1 MKKVFSFVMIAV
13 LALTCMVMPAFAA
26 ETATTVSV
34 ETETVAIGAE
44 TVTLDVTVSEATF
57 ATYGMKVV
65 YDTTALELTEIKQG
79 EATVGLFSADETSCM
94 VGAINATDSTV
105 SGVLFTL
112 TFKVLTDV
120 KGTYPVTVE
129 VDNVTKADLT
139 AVEVATEAGAVVVEC
154 AHEWEWVID
163 KEATQDETGL
173 KHEECKICGETRS
186 EGTVIPK
193 VPNTGDT
200 TVVAALLAV
209 VAFGVLATGVTVS
222 KRKLFN

>member
-26 ETATTVSV
+26 ETTTVSV

-44 TVTLDVTVSEATF
+44 TVTLDVTISEATF

-65 YDTTALELTEIKQG
+65 YDTTALELTAIDKG
-79 EATVGLFSADETSCM
+79 EATTGDFVAFPESGMASVASVEDKT
-94 VGAINATDSTV
+94 T

-129 VDNVTKADLT
+129 VDNVTAADQS
-139 AVEVATEAGAVVVEC
+139 AVEVAAVAGAVVVDC

-163 KEATQDETGL
+163 EEATQDKTGL
-173 KHEECKICGETRS
+173 KHEECKICGAIRS

-200 TVVAALLAV
+200 TVVALLAV